1 MPDAV
6 DRAAVRELLGRQPQG
21 AFEVVVRDEAGAPV
35 VIRNEPLLDDGT
47 PMPTRFWLIG
57 PAEVRAVARLESAGG
72 VRTAE
77 RDVDAGDLAEAHR
90 RYAEE
95 RDAALPP
102 SVTRRPD
109 GGVGG
114 TRQGVK
120 CLHAHYAWHLAGG
133 DDPVGRWVAA
143 QLTVRLDVEI
153 GDGSTAFT
161 HAGHDLRV
169 PVGTTTLLTGELAGS
184 DPPLAA
190 QLTNALGLVT
200 DHVDDVLRD
209 RPEMINASDVT
220 VHGAE
225 AWHFAVVEHGGPPPD
240 AAATVSRDAA
250 EEVFRSLVS
259 ETRAERLHNPGLD
272 ADRVDSVVATC
283 CVVLGVM
290 RRLHLERIR
299 VEAPATG
306 SRHSEAETRFG
317 TPAPPGASAAAS
329 GGRR

>member
-1 MPDAV
+1 MPDAA

-21 AFEVVVRDEAGAPV
+21 AFEVVVRDRAGAPL

-47 PMPTRFWLIG
+47 PMPTRFWLVG

-72 VRTAE
+72 VRAAE
-77 RDVDAGDLAEAHR
+77 RAVDAGDLAVAHR

-95 RDAALPP
+95 RDASLAP
-102 SVTRRPD
+102 SVTMRPT

-143 QLTVRLDVEI
+143 QLAARLDVEI

-169 PVGTTTLLTGELAGS
+169 PIGTATLLTGELAGN
-184 DPPLAA
+184 DPPLPA
-190 QLTNALGLVT
+190 QLANALGLVA

-209 RPEMINASDVT
+209 RPELIDARDVT

-225 AWHFAVVEHGGPPPD
+225 AWHFAVVEHGGPPAD
-240 AAATVSRDAA
+240 ATTTVSREAA
-250 EEVFRSLVS
+250 EDVFRTLVN
-259 ETRAERLHNPGLD
+259 ETRADRLYNPGLD
-272 ADRVDSVVATC
+272 AARVDSVVATC

-299 VEAPATG
+299 VEAP
-306 SRHSEAETRFG
+306 
-317 TPAPPGASAAAS
+317 
-329 GGRR
+329 GRR